1 VDEPAPAA
9 PPLDEVAGAAPSSGS
24 LRRIFAFTL
33 GGTLLMLMPL
43 LVVVGLVARGG
54 TASPATAEA
63 ARPFDLPGL
72 QGDRITQE
80 AFTGRVV
87 VVNVWASWC
96 GPCREEA
103 PVFQRLAR
111 EPSAAAFYGVVRL
124 DQPEPARAFAR
135 EHGLDYPHAVDD
147 GTFARLHNVTVLPT
161 TLIFAADGSFVGRIE
176 GPVSEARLR
185 MLIEDAAAMGQ
196 SQGSRR

>member
-1 VDEPAPAA
+1 V
-9 PPLDEVAGAAPSSGS
+9 L
-24 LRRIFAFTL
+24 TL
-33 GGTLLMLMPL
+33 GGTLLLLMPM
-43 LVVVGLVARGG
+43 LVGAILFTRGDVGD
-54 TASPATAEA
+54 SPLTAEA

-72 QGDRITQE
+72 QGGRITQE

-103 PVFQRLAR
+103 PVLQRLAR
-111 EPSAAAFYGVVRL
+111 EPSSAAFYGIVRL
-124 DQPEPARAFAR
+124 DDPALARAFAR
-135 EHGLDYPHAVDD
+135 ENGLDYPHAVDN
-147 GTFARLHNVTVLPT
+147 GTFARAHNVTVLPT

-185 MLIEDAAAMGQ
+185 TLIEDAAAMGQ
-196 SQGSRR
+196 RPAAPR